1 MKAVKLP
8 FFTRRAV
15 PRRFFTVLALS
26 LVVMFGS
33 DRLLPG
39 SASAALIWCVV
50 ACIWIRMATGRLID
64 ANIHPGWSFP
74 LIMLIVAIRE
84 LLPDSLT
91 RDVSIIAVQ
100 LPLMLIPSQVVRKAS
115 GGR

>member
-1 MKAVKLP
+1 
-8 FFTRRAV
+8 
-15 PRRFFTVLALS
+15 
-26 LVVMFGS
+26 MFGS

-84 LLPDSLT
+84 LLPHSVD
-91 RDVSIIAVQ
+91 DVSIIAVQ

-115 GGR
+115 GGRSYRHGHSRPHLR